1 MEWGIVKLKVKPPH
15 EVVNRCAESAL
26 ISAIRLRRYWLSQGL
41 PEDEAI
47 SRAVKQAV
55 GMIKASGRKP
65 EELLELFK
73 ELHEASEAFVAMLE
87 KVIKGEKES
96 E

>member
-1 MEWGIVKLKVKPPH
+1 MIKLKVKPLH
-15 EVVNRCAESAL
+15 EAVNRYAESAL
-26 ISAIRLRRYWLSQGL
+26 ISAVRLRRYWLSQGL

-55 GMIKASGRKP
+55 GMMRASGRKP
-65 EELLELFK
+65 EELLELFR
-73 ELHEASEAFVAMLE
+73 ELQEASEAFVAMLE